1 MLWQTRYQ
9 NWRKHFNDKSEANK
23 KLQLIEQNLTQ
34 SDLSTKEQFCDT
46 LNKVN
51 TKFKTERKRLED
63 DFSSLEKQ
71 LDNMD
76 NFAMETRK
84 KTCEAGGIPENCRC

>member
-1 MLWQTRYQ
+1 M
-9 NWRKHFNDKSEANK
+9 
-23 KLQLIEQNLTQ
+23 
-34 SDLSTKEQFCDT
+34 
-46 LNKVN
+46 N

-76 NFAMETRK
+76 NFVMETRK
-84 KTCEAGGIPENCRC
+84 RLAKQEEYMKTVNVDTQDKVLNISAVMDNMQDKIYEFETNKKNNLIFYDVPSEENDY